1 MVDIFHYVDY
11 RKFLKDFYE
20 ERKKFNPHFSHRYI
34 AQKLGFDSGYFA
46 KIIQTERHI
55 SLKLVKRFTGFL
67 QLAPREADYFEAL
80 VLFAKAKTQSEKA
93 RHYEKLIGFT
103 RSQASTLS
111 ATQYRLFDKWYYL
124 AVREMIAC
132 FAFDGDFEDLAR
144 RIQPSISAAEAKKAV
159 AVLEELGLIRKN
171 YSEISSGIYE
181 RVEPVWTTNREIES
195 VTVNKLQMEMLDL
208 AKEAYDRFPRQSRNM
223 STLTLSVSEDEYL
236 RMMQDLSTMRTRF
249 LEMARSCKDPD
260 RVYQLSL
267 ALFPLSKTGKK
278 E

>member
-1 MVDIFHYVDY
+1 
-11 RKFLKDFYE
+11 
-20 ERKKFNPHFSHRYI
+20 
-34 AQKLGFDSGYFA
+34 
-46 KIIQTERHI
+46 
-55 SLKLVKRFTGFL
+55 
-67 QLAPREADYFEAL
+67 
-80 VLFAKAKTQSEKA
+80 
-93 RHYEKLIGFT
+93 
-103 RSQASTLS
+103 
-111 ATQYRLFDKWYYL
+111 
-124 AVREMIAC
+124 MIAC
-132 FAFDGDFEDLAR
+132 FAFDGDFEDIAR